1 MQFFHREPFA
11 TPFDNDVIGAVAD
24 VPSEYRSRYENGKI
38 VPGVEFVSYDDNS
51 PMSSPEVGKYFR
63 FKEDSRK
70 RGTAVGFVDGE
81 LQIFA
86 FFNRVT
92 SAMLQ
97 KHLSDARSEGK
108 AVKSMSLLLDV
119 DSSREMI
126 HDLTRWGFQR
136 DASRDTPLFWTW
148 RCDLKKK
155 RRSAV
160 QEDEPKSE
168 PTSELKPTM
177 TIEEYQNKIREL
189 ESLRAKIQK
198 LEEGL

>member
-97 KHLSDARSEGK
+97 KHFSDARAEGK
-108 AVKSMSLLLDV
+108 AVKSMCLLLDV

-198 LEEGL
+198 LEEL